1 MTENKRFRDSA
12 TPEERG
18 IVLERLKNNETSAAI
33 AFDMGLTLKVVC
45 DIRNDALEHGEL
57 TLPIEERP
65 GLTSYKVQQY
75 CIANNLF
82 NRGSYERYERML
94 ELAGAG
100 FPALPLCDIIYG
112 CNKGNYADAPRIR
125 FGFDERIGV
134 KGKSDVWTF
143 KVGNNEASQGSSGR
157 QALGAVRQADA

>member
-1 MTENKRFRDSA
+1 MAESKRFRDSA
-12 TPEERG
+12 TPEEHG

-45 DIRNDALEHGEL
+45 DIRNDALERGEI

-65 GLTSYKVQQY
+65 GLASYKVQQY

-100 FPALPLCDIIYG
+100 FPVHDIATMIWI
-112 CNKGNYADAPRIR
+112 CSETDKHAEEIEQDLRAMIPDTAERSEEYAD
-125 FGFDERIGV
+125 
-134 KGKSDVWTF
+134 
-143 KVGNNEASQGSSGR
+143 QSGLSP
-157 QALGAVRQADA
+157 AT